1 MSGTCKPL
9 GEGMTTVANSSA
21 NTASSGAAPAPERS
35 LGVIACTALVIGNV
49 VGSGFFLSPAAL
61 APYGTVALIG
71 WVLMSIAAMCLG
83 LIFARLAHIAPE
95 AGGPYA
101 YTRLGFGD
109 FAGFLIAWGYWI
121 SMWVSQPAM
130 ALAFAGYMRIFFPAL
145 NDHPMLS
152 LGLAL
157 AAMWS
162 VAAVN
167 LRGVK
172 EAGQLQ
178 IMMVGFKLI
187 PFLAVALLGLFWVDW
202 GRYTPVNPTN
212 ETFLVALSATM
223 PLTMFA
229 FLGIESATVPAGNV
243 RNPRRTIPLATML
256 GTGISALVFI
266 LGTASVM
273 GVLTMAEL
281 SQSAAPFADA
291 ANKMWGGW
299 AGYLIAFAA
308 MLSSLGALNG
318 WTLLMSQVPM
328 AAARDGALPAIFGD
342 LNRHGVP
349 AKGIYISVG
358 LSSTLLI
365 LQSTGVSG
373 LIAIYDFVVTLSTVA
388 EMVPY
393 VFCSLVEGVLL
404 VTLGR
409 REGFGSP
416 RTYVP
421 LAVVAFIFSMWT
433 IFGSGPT
440 AGMWGLLLLLAGLPL
455 YVLLQRNKARQQQ
468 GRNAAS

>member
-1 MSGTCKPL
+1 MNPS
-9 GEGMTTVANSSA
+9 ADSSPA
-21 NTASSGAAPAPERS
+21 AAPMPERS
-35 LGVIACTALVIGNV
+35 LGVMACTALVIGNV

-61 APYGTVALIG
+61 APYGAVALIG
-71 WVLMSIAAMCLG
+71 WGLMSVAAICLG
-83 LIFARLAHIAPE
+83 LVFARLARIAPE

-130 ALAFAGYMRIFFPAL
+130 ALAFVGYLRVFMPSLAA
-145 NDHPMLS
+145 HPIWGLV
-152 LGLAL
+152 LAL
-157 AAMWS
+157 AAMWG

-172 EAGQLQ
+172 EAGRLQ
-178 IMMVGFKLI
+178 VLMVSVKLV
-187 PFLAVALLGLFWVDW
+187 PFLAVAVFGLFWVDW
-202 GRYTPVNPTN
+202 QRFAPINPTADP
-212 ETFLVALSATM
+212 FLVALSATM

-243 RNPRRTIPLATML
+243 RDPRRTIPLSTML

-266 LGTASVM
+266 LGTLSVM
-273 GVLTMAEL
+273 GVMTASEL
-281 SQSAAPFADA
+281 GRSAAPFADA
-291 ANKMWGGW
+291 ATKMWGGW

-328 AAARDGALPAIFGD
+328 AAARDGTLPGVFGE
-342 LNRHGVP
+342 LNARGVP

-358 LSSTLLI
+358 LSSSLLI

-373 LIAIYDFVVTLSTVA
+373 LIAIYDFVVQLSTVA

-421 LAVVAFIFSMWT
+421 LATVAFVFSLWT
-433 IFGSGPT
+433 IFGSGPQ

-455 YVLLQRNKARQQQ
+455 YVLLQRNRAKALQ
-468 GRNAAS
+468 GRNIAS